1 MLAAEIDDHHVQETS
16 DELLAHRAVY
26 DLGAFS
32 ELYRRYLCRIYG
44 FVRSQTP
51 DEPTAEDLTAQTF
64 FRAFSSASTFSGDGT
79 YRSWLFR
86 IAHNTLASWRVGRAK
101 GPVVVENVPEHVDPA
116 PLPSAVVL
124 AGEERSLV
132 WRLVSSLGPAQRE
145 VLALRYLEDLTIEE
159 IADVTDRSRGAVR
172 ILLHRAR
179 NSLRRA
185 IEDRRSDDN

>member
-1 MLAAEIDDHHVQETS
+1 MLAAVTDEHHANATS
-16 DELLAHRAVY
+16 DEVLARRAGS
-26 DLGAFS
+26 DLDAFS
-32 ELYRRYLCRIYG
+32 ELYSRYLCRVYG

-51 DEPTAEDLTAQTF
+51 DEATAEDLTAQTF
-64 FRAFSSASTFSGDGT
+64 FRALSGAKSFSGDGN

-86 IAHNTLASWRVGRAK
+86 IAHNTIVSWHAHQSK
-101 GPVVVENVPEHVDPA
+101 APVVVEEIPEHTDPS
-116 PLPSAVVL
+116 PSPASVVL

-132 WRLVSSLGPAQRE
+132 WRLVSSLPVAQRE

-159 IADVTDRSRGAVR
+159 ISDVTHRSRGAVR

-185 IEDRRSDDN
+185 LDAKELS

>member
-1 MLAAEIDDHHVQETS
+1 MLAAEIDDHPVHDMS
-16 DELLAHRAVY
+16 DELLARNANE

-44 FVRSQTP
+44 FIRSQTP

-64 FRAFSSASTFSGDGT
+64 FRALSSASTFSGDGT

-86 IAHNTLASWRVGRAK
+86 IAHNTLSSWRIGQAK
-101 GPVVVENVPEHVDPA
+101 GPVVVEEVPEHVDPS
-116 PLPSAVVL
+116 PSPSSVVL

-132 WRLVSSLGPAQRE
+132 WRLVSRLGAAQRE
-145 VLALRYLEDLTIEE
+145 VLALRYLEDLTTDE
-159 IADVTDRSRGAVR
+159 IAQVTGRSRGAVR

-185 IEDRRSDDN
+185 IEDKEART